1 MKHVVITGGS
11 RGIGYAL
18 AREFLELGC
27 RVTIAGRSES
37 STQDASQ
44 RLLSDLPAARERI
57 SARAC
62 DVSQSSEL
70 EALWTHASA
79 LAPVDVWINNAG
91 VSPRFMRLW
100 ELTAEELRD
109 TIDTNVSG
117 VMLGSWVAMRGMR
130 AQGHGMIYNIVGFG
144 SDGTTFPGTL
154 PYGASKRT
162 VSYLSKALA
171 REAKGSPVKVCTL
184 DPCGV
189 RTEMTAVTWSAMG
202 QANPVMGAMI
212 DILALDP
219 PACARLLAPR
229 VLANTRSGALIRP
242 WNAGVFW
249 LRTLTLPVLALLR
262 LPGAK
267 ASKTGA

>member
-1 MKHVVITGGS
+1 
-11 RGIGYAL
+11 
-18 AREFLELGC
+18 
-27 RVTIAGRSES
+27 
-37 STQDASQ
+37 
-44 RLLSDLPAARERI
+44 
-57 SARAC
+57 
-62 DVSQSSEL
+62 
-70 EALWTHASA
+70 
-79 LAPVDVWINNAG
+79 VWINNAG

-100 ELTAEELRD
+100 ELTAQELRD
-109 TIDTNVSG
+109 VVDTNVSG

-130 AQGHGMIYNIVGFG
+130 AQSHGIIYNIVGFG

-162 VSYLSKALA
+162 VAYLSKALA

-189 RTEMTAVTWSAMG
+189 RTEMTALTWGAMRE
-202 QANPVMGAMI
+202 ANPVMGAMI

-229 VLANTRSGALIRP
+229 ILANTRSGALIRP

-249 LRTLTLPVLALLR
+249 LRTLTLARRRPAAR
-262 LPGAK
+262 APEHAAAGSGAHCSSACFSA
-267 ASKTGA
+267 ASVSVGSTLCAERRSG